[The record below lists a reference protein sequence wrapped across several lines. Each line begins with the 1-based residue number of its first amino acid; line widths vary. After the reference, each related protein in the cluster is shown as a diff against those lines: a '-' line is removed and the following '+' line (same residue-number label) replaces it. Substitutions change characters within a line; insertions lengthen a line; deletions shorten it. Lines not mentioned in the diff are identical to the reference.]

1 VLFTVGHSNRTLA
14 EFVQVLVGHGVEE
27 VVDVRAYPR
36 SRRHSHFDREHLAS
50 ELRHAGLGYAWRGK
64 VLGGF
69 RRLDRGESPHLALTP
84 GFAAYADHMKSDA
97 FVSAVRA
104 LAWQSEN
111 RRMALMCAEKDWRDC
126 HRFLIADH
134 LVKLCGVEVR
144 HILDAETVQPHRV
157 HEAARIQSGH
167 LVYDLERGQGRLF

>member
-1 VLFTVGHSNRTLA
+1 MLFTVGHSNRALD
-14 EFVQVLVGHGVEE
+14 EFVQLVLGHGVEE
-27 VVDVRAYPR
+27 VVDVRAYPH
-36 SRRHSHFDREHLAS
+36 SRRHSHFDREHMAS
-50 ELRHAGLGYAWRGK
+50 ELRHAGLGYVWRGR

-69 RRLDRGESPHLALTP
+69 RRLGHSESPHLALAP
-84 GFAAYADHMKSDA
+84 GFAAYADHMQTDE
-97 FVSAVRA
+97 FVSAVKA

-134 LVKLCGVEVR
+134 LVKICGVAVE
-144 HILDAETVQPHRV
+144 HILDSDTVEPHKV
-157 HEAARIQSGH
+157 HEAARIQAGH